1 MDLQTVMLQ
10 EAHKAYPSHEEV
22 DQWAEQLLR
31 QSETVAIHAEFVDYC
46 PITVPFGN
54 SPNTL
59 VNKYVKF
66 TASDNRQ
73 TFYGYWQPAI
83 RTPAPLL
90 INLPGYGSSISM
102 HPQLADQGFHILHIS
117 PLGYAEPNQIH
128 PEMQLPDGNWPV
140 LDRTARGLKG
150 GYADWLSDCLLA
162 IRWALQQPGV
172 LPQMSLFGTSQ
183 GGGGSLLLAS
193 ILGGKVRCVCA
204 DLPFLT
210 DFPATELEGPAY
222 SILKPA
228 YEETDHTL
236 FWNQLGYVDTLS
248 HAHRINVPVMLSAG
262 GLDNTCPP
270 KTIEHLFSELDCT
283 KQYTF
288 SKNVVHTHSRESM
301 VLFSAWLHLYA

>member
-1 MDLQTVMLQ
+1 MKNEEPQFNEELRMKNEESVPDTTDSSFRR
-10 EAHKAYPSHEEV
+10 EA
-22 DQWAEQLLR
+22 
-31 QSETVAIHAEFVDYC
+31 AILHSSLKE
-46 PITVPFGN
+46 
-54 SPNTL
+54 
-59 VNKYVKF
+59 
-66 TASDNRQ
+66 
-73 TFYGYWQPAI
+73 
-83 RTPAPLL
+83 
-90 INLPGYGSSISM
+90 GSS
-102 HPQLADQGFHILHIS
+102 LK
-117 PLGYAEPNQIH
+117 
-128 PEMQLPDGNWPV
+128 
-140 LDRTARGLKG
+140 DRTARGLKG

>member
-10 EAHKAYPSHEEV
+10 EARKAYPSHEEV

-162 IRWALQQPGV
+162 IRWHYSSRVCFHRCPYSEQVKVAAAPCC
-172 LPQMSLFGTSQ
+172 LPQ
-183 GGGGSLLLAS
+183 
-193 ILGGKVRCVCA
+193 
-204 DLPFLT
+204 
-210 DFPATELEGPAY
+210 
-222 SILKPA
+222 
-228 YEETDHTL
+228 
-236 FWNQLGYVDTLS
+236 
-248 HAHRINVPVMLSAG
+248 
-262 GLDNTCPP
+262 
-270 KTIEHLFSELDCT
+270 
-283 KQYTF
+283 
-288 SKNVVHTHSRESM
+288 
-301 VLFSAWLHLYA
+301 FSAEKSDVFVPIFPF

>member
-1 MDLQTVMLQ
+1 M
-10 EAHKAYPSHEEV
+10 
-22 DQWAEQLLR
+22 
-31 QSETVAIHAEFVDYC
+31 I
-46 PITVPFGN
+46 
-54 SPNTL
+54 
-59 VNKYVKF
+59 
-66 TASDNRQ
+66 
-73 TFYGYWQPAI
+73 
-83 RTPAPLL
+83 
-90 INLPGYGSSISM
+90 
-102 HPQLADQGFHILHIS
+102 
-117 PLGYAEPNQIH
+117 
-128 PEMQLPDGNWPV
+128 
-140 LDRTARGLKG
+140 
-150 GYADWLSDCLLA
+150 SDCLLA

-172 LPQMSLFGTSQ
+172 LAQMSLFGTSQ

-204 DLPFLT
+204 DLPLLT

>member
-1 MDLQTVMLQ
+1 
-10 EAHKAYPSHEEV
+10 
-22 DQWAEQLLR
+22 
-31 QSETVAIHAEFVDYC
+31 
-46 PITVPFGN
+46 
-54 SPNTL
+54 
-59 VNKYVKF
+59 
-66 TASDNRQ
+66 
-73 TFYGYWQPAI
+73 
-83 RTPAPLL
+83 
-90 INLPGYGSSISM
+90 
-102 HPQLADQGFHILHIS
+102 
-117 PLGYAEPNQIH
+117 
-128 PEMQLPDGNWPV
+128 MQLPDGNWPV

-183 GGGGSLLLAS
+183 RWRRLPLLAS

-288 SKNVVHTHSRESM
+288 SKNVVHTFSRKYGS
-301 VLFSAWLHLYA
+301 LFCVAAFICLKHLLMAVR

>member
-10 EAHKAYPSHEEV
+10 EARKAYPSHEEV

-102 HPQLADQGFHILHIS
+102 HPQLGDQGFHILHIF
-117 PLGYAEPNQIH
+117 PL
-128 PEMQLPDGNWPV
+128 
-140 LDRTARGLKG
+140 
-150 GYADWLSDCLLA
+150 
-162 IRWALQQPGV
+162 
-172 LPQMSLFGTSQ
+172 
-183 GGGGSLLLAS
+183 
-193 ILGGKVRCVCA
+193 
-204 DLPFLT
+204 
-210 DFPATELEGPAY
+210 
-222 SILKPA
+222 
-228 YEETDHTL
+228 
-236 FWNQLGYVDTLS
+236 
-248 HAHRINVPVMLSAG
+248 
-262 GLDNTCPP
+262 
-270 KTIEHLFSELDCT
+270 
-283 KQYTF
+283 
-288 SKNVVHTHSRESM
+288 
-301 VLFSAWLHLYA
+301 

>member
-10 EAHKAYPSHEEV
+10 EARKAYPSHEEV

-162 IRWALQQPGV
+162 IRWALQH
-172 LPQMSLFGTSQ
+172 
-183 GGGGSLLLAS
+183 
-193 ILGGKVRCVCA
+193 GK
-204 DLPFLT
+204 
-210 DFPATELEGPAY
+210 G
-222 SILKPA
+222 
-228 YEETDHTL
+228 
-236 FWNQLGYVDTLS
+236 
-248 HAHRINVPVMLSAG
+248 
-262 GLDNTCPP
+262 
-270 KTIEHLFSELDCT
+270 
-283 KQYTF
+283 
-288 SKNVVHTHSRESM
+288 
-301 VLFSAWLHLYA
+301 